1 MSEARVAGVGASAGP
16 AEPEAR
22 SRRVQM
28 LLTRYGILWVTLAL
42 FILLAI
48 TTEGFLRGA
57 NMRNVLDQQSLILI
71 GAAFSTLTIIGG
83 GFDISQAAV
92 FITSGI
98 VAIQVLNATGSAGV
112 AVLAGVGLG
121 LGAGVLNGLVVAYAR
136 INSFIATLATSF
148 LWFGAGFLIS
158 DRSILRPD
166 SRDWAD
172 LARHRVGLL
181 TTATWFSI
189 AIVSLAWFLLART
202 KFGRHVYATGGNTEA
217 AHLSGVNTRMVTA
230 VVFALSGAA
239 AGFAGTLNS
248 ARSGSALPSDDFS
261 YVFSV
266 IAAVVV
272 GGTSIAGGEG
282 AVWRTVLG
290 ALFLAFMVNGFNIL
304 QVDPIWQRVIQGIV
318 ILVAVGLDSWAR
330 RTRRSV

>member
-1 MSEARVAGVGASAGP
+1 MSEARVAGPGAAGP
-16 AEPEAR
+16 AEPQAR
-22 SRRVQM
+22 SRRVQV

-42 FILLAI
+42 FAFLAI

-98 VAIQVLNATGSAGV
+98 VSIQALNASGSAGL

-158 DRSILRPD
+158 DRSILRPA

-172 LARHRVGLL
+172 LARQRVGLL

-189 AIVSLAWFLLART
+189 AIVALAWFILSRT
-202 KFGRHVYATGGNTEA
+202 KFGRHIYATGGNVEA
-217 AHLSGVNTRMVTA
+217 AHLSGVNTRLVTA
-230 VVFALSGAA
+230 AVFALSGAA

-330 RTRRSV
+330 RARRAS

>member
-1 MSEARVAGVGASAGP
+1 MSEPVAGPGAAGP

-22 SRRVQM
+22 ARRVQV
-28 LLTRYGILWVTLAL
+28 LLTRYGIAWVTLAL
-42 FILLAI
+42 FVFLAV
-48 TTEGFLRGA
+48 TTGGFLRGA
-57 NMRNVLDQQSLILI
+57 NLRNVLDQQSLILI

-98 VAIQVLNATGSAGV
+98 VAIQALNASGSAGV
-112 AVLAGVGLG
+112 AVLAGVGMG
-121 LGAGVLNGLVVAYAR
+121 LAAGVLNGLVVAYAR

-172 LARHRVGLL
+172 LARQRVGGL
-181 TTATWFSI
+181 TTATWFSV
-189 AIVSLAWFLLART
+189 AIVALAWFILSRT
-202 KFGRHVYATGGNTEA
+202 KFGRHIYATGGNVEA
-217 AHLSGVNTRMVTA
+217 AHLSGVNTRLVTA
-230 VVFALSGAA
+230 AVFALSGAA

-330 RTRRSV
+330 RARRAA

>member
-1 MSEARVAGVGASAGP
+1 MSEPVAGPGAAGP

-22 SRRVQM
+22 ARRVQV
-28 LLTRYGILWVTLAL
+28 LLTRYGIAWVTLAL
-42 FILLAI
+42 FAFLAV
-48 TTEGFLRGA
+48 TTGGFLRGA
-57 NMRNVLDQQSLILI
+57 NLRNVLDQQSLILI

-98 VAIQVLNATGSAGV
+98 VAIQALNASGSAGV
-112 AVLAGVGLG
+112 AVLAGVGMG

-172 LARHRVGLL
+172 LARQRVGGL
-181 TTATWFSI
+181 TTATWFSVV
-189 AIVSLAWFLLART
+189 IVALAWFVLSRT
-202 KFGRHVYATGGNTEA
+202 KFGRHIYATGGNVEA
-217 AHLSGVNTRMVTA
+217 AHLSGVNTRLVTA
-230 VVFALSGAA
+230 AVFALSGAA

-330 RTRRSV
+330 RARRAA

>member
-1 MSEARVAGVGASAGP
+1 MSEPVAGPGAAGP

-22 SRRVQM
+22 ARRVQV
-28 LLTRYGILWVTLAL
+28 LLTRYGIAWVTLAL
-42 FILLAI
+42 FVFLAV
-48 TTEGFLRGA
+48 TTGGFLRGA
-57 NMRNVLDQQSLILI
+57 NLRNVLDQQSLILI

-98 VAIQVLNATGSAGV
+98 VAIQALNATGSAGV
-112 AVLAGVGLG
+112 AVLAGVGMG

-172 LARHRVGLL
+172 LARQRVGGL
-181 TTATWFSI
+181 TTATWFSV
-189 AIVSLAWFLLART
+189 AIVALAWFVLSRT
-202 KFGRHVYATGGNTEA
+202 KFGRHIYATGGNVEA
-217 AHLSGVNTRMVTA
+217 AHLSGVNTRLVTA
-230 VVFALSGAA
+230 AVFALSGAA

-330 RTRRSV
+330 RARRAA

>member
-1 MSEARVAGVGASAGP
+1 MSEARVAGPGAAGP

-22 SRRVQM
+22 SRRVQV

-42 FILLAI
+42 FIFLAI
-48 TTEGFLRGA
+48 TTDGFLRVA

-98 VAIQVLNATGSAGV
+98 VSIQALNASGSAGV

-158 DRSILRPD
+158 DRSILRPA

-172 LARHRVGLL
+172 LARQRVGLL

-189 AIVSLAWFLLART
+189 AIVALAWFILSRT
-202 KFGRHVYATGGNTEA
+202 KFGRHIYATGGNVEA
-217 AHLSGVNTRMVTA
+217 AHLSGVNTRLVTA

-330 RTRRSV
+330 RARRAA

>member
-1 MSEARVAGVGASAGP
+1 MSESRVGALGAAGP

-22 SRRVQM
+22 SRPVQV

-42 FILLAI
+42 FIFLAI

-98 VAIQVLNATGSAGV
+98 VAVQALNASGSATV

-121 LGAGVLNGLVVAYAR
+121 LGAGVLNGVVVAYAR

-158 DRSILRPD
+158 DRSILRPA
-166 SRDWAD
+166 SRDWSD
-172 LARHRVGLL
+172 LARQRVGLL

-189 AIVSLAWFLLART
+189 AIVALAWFVLART
-202 KFGRHVYATGGNTEA
+202 KFGRHIYATGGNVEA
-217 AHLSGVNTRMVTA
+217 AHLSGVNTRRVTA
-230 VVFALSGAA
+230 MVFALSGAA

-290 ALFLAFMVNGFNIL
+290 ALFLAFMVNGFNIA

-330 RTRRSV
+330 RSRRAA

>member
-1 MSEARVAGVGASAGP
+1 MSEARAAGPAAAGP

-22 SRRVQM
+22 SRRVQV

-42 FILLAI
+42 FIFLAI
-48 TTEGFLRGA
+48 TTDGFLRGA

-98 VAIQVLNATGSAGV
+98 VSIQALNASGSAGV

-158 DRSILRPD
+158 DRSILRPA

-172 LARHRVGLL
+172 LARQRVGGL
-181 TTATWFSI
+181 TTATWFSV
-189 AIVSLAWFLLART
+189 AIVALAWFILSRT
-202 KFGRHVYATGGNTEA
+202 KFGRHIYATGGNVEA
-217 AHLSGVNTRMVTA
+217 AHLSGVNTRLVTL

-330 RTRRSV
+330 RARRAA

>member
-1 MSEARVAGVGASAGP
+1 MSEPVAGPGAAGP

-22 SRRVQM
+22 ARRVQV
-28 LLTRYGILWVTLAL
+28 LLTRYGIAWVTLAL
-42 FILLAI
+42 FVFLAV
-48 TTEGFLRGA
+48 TTGGFLRGA
-57 NMRNVLDQQSLILI
+57 NLRNVLDQQSLILI

-98 VAIQVLNATGSAGV
+98 VAIQALNATGSAGV
-112 AVLAGVGLG
+112 AVLAGVGMG

-166 SRDWAD
+166 TRDWTD
-172 LARHRVGLL
+172 LARQRVGGL
-181 TTATWFSI
+181 TTATWFSV
-189 AIVSLAWFLLART
+189 AIVALAWFILSRT
-202 KFGRHVYATGGNTEA
+202 KFGRHIYATGGNVEA
-217 AHLSGVNTRMVTA
+217 AHLSGVNTRLVTA
-230 VVFALSGAA
+230 AVFALSGAA

-330 RTRRSV
+330 RARRAA

>member
-1 MSEARVAGVGASAGP
+1 MSEARVAGPGAAGP
-16 AEPEAR
+16 AGPQAR
-22 SRRVQM
+22 SRRVQV

-42 FILLAI
+42 FAFLAI

-98 VAIQVLNATGSAGV
+98 VSIQALNASGSAGL

-158 DRSILRPD
+158 DRSILRPA

-172 LARHRVGLL
+172 LARQRVGLL

-189 AIVSLAWFLLART
+189 AIVALAWFILSRT
-202 KFGRHVYATGGNTEA
+202 KFGRHIYATGGNVEA
-217 AHLSGVNTRMVTA
+217 AHLSGVNTRLVTA
-230 VVFALSGAA
+230 AVFALSGAA

-330 RTRRSV
+330 RARRAS